1 MVTVPDFRGMDITK
15 IEDELSSIGLE
26 LGLSWSEFNWVLE
39 ENTVIDQNPPI
50 GTLVPEKTEIDFVYS
65 QGIGESAHEI
75 GLWISREVSIT
86 VPGRVK
92 QEVVILVL
100 DDFGT
105 REVYREWNEGGER
118 LVRVVHAWGI
128 DAKIQVY
135 IGGRLFLNQAFT
147 K

>member
-75 GLWISREVSIT
+75 GL
-86 VPGRVK
+86 
-92 QEVVILVL
+92 
-100 DDFGT
+100 
-105 REVYREWNEGGER
+105 
-118 LVRVVHAWGI
+118 
-128 DAKIQVY
+128 
-135 IGGRLFLNQAFT
+135 
-147 K
+147 